1 MSRDEAKMLLLEPND
16 DQTEDLT
23 TTNDAVH
30 RNKYKTERDE
40 FILCI
45 YEYWKLKRL
54 KFVCFDKTKKIKKN
68 KFFF

>member
-1 MSRDEAKMLLLEPND
+1 MSREEAKMMLIKND
-16 DQTEDLT
+16 NQTEDLT
-23 TTNDAVH
+23 TANDTLH

-54 KFVCFDKTKKIKKN
+54 KSVNLTKTKK
-68 KFFF
+68 F

>member
-1 MSRDEAKMLLLEPND
+1 MSRDEAKMLLLESD

-23 TTNDAVH
+23 TTNDTTD

-54 KFVCFDKTKKIKKN
+54 KCVCLTI
-68 KFFF
+68 